1 MEPEEAAMA
10 VAKRWTVDIYIDE
23 YEDRTRAEA
32 RLRTQDPTRMTGV
45 GTARRNPAD
54 PEVPEIGDE
63 FAAARA
69 LSELAHHLLEAAAAD
84 IEAVTRQPAHL
95 RS

>member
-1 MEPEEAAMA
+1 MA

-23 YEDRTRAEA
+23 HEGRTRAEA